1 MYKIIDSKICS
12 LFRTKKSKKGDKT
25 MDKNMGLIN
34 DIIGNKLTDIHKMHH
49 FHCSM
54 NIKLE
59 NKFSFDYKEL

>member
-1 MYKIIDSKICS
+1 
-12 LFRTKKSKKGDKT
+12 

-34 DIIGNKLTDIHKMHH
+34 GIIGNKLTDIHKMHH